1 MLGTRTGLRNTSMFG
16 IVAILLLST
25 FSFAVGHLDE
35 GDVQKATYAIYYSS
49 ERSSDVVEGHDI
61 IESYESFAL
70 ARLTDFEVRH
80 LREMEFSVVEE
91 TRLSTISIDGF
102 EFDTRDG
109 APHVPERL
117 RANRP
122 SKGVLTSYL
131 VQFIGPIKT
140 KWVEGI
146 EDLGAIV
153 LDYIPHHTFLTRMTL
168 EMKKTVERLPFV
180 RWVGFYEPMYR
191 VQPDLWNAR
200 DEILVEVIL
209 YGDESDSNVISI
221 LGNKV
226 TDTYTYYEFKIV
238 VALIPPSYLA
248 PLAKLDEV
256 YYIEPQNVMVPLNKN
271 AQVVF
276 QTNKSR
282 SDPDARRVWDMG
294 IDGKGQIITV
304 ADTGLDYDHVMVRE
318 SNEFTTI
325 GDIFNVT
332 DTNRRKVIRYQ
343 VMRSYNP
350 EDDPW
355 AWKDSAHVAIDGNL
369 TTGHGTSVAVAVA
382 GDDSGTGMSQN
393 DGMAKGAKLIIQ
405 DIGTVCRNPFHM
417 NWWDDCLSYIPNN
430 YTDLFL
436 PAYENGSRI
445 HSNSWGASNS
455 NYDKEAMMVDRF
467 AWQYPDMTILF
478 ANGNGGGCWGVYHR
492 TGSPATAKSAI
503 SVGMTEGWRDQ
514 HNVSCG
520 SSTGPTDD
528 ERMKPDS
535 LAFGSGTS
543 ARSSGDPFDEWNT
556 SMEGWFGG
564 SSYATPLTAGM
575 VAMLRQYFLEGWYPG
590 GAPNPADSLY
600 PTSALLKAMVI
611 TSTVEMTGNNSD
623 VAGDGQYPNNSQ
635 GWGRPL
641 LDNIMYFKGD
651 RKKTIVWDN
660 ETVDFTGQQRN
671 YTFTVKSGSEPLRI
685 TLVWTDYPGSIL
697 SQFALVNNLNLLV
710 TDPLGNEYKGN
721 VFWSYSDA
729 TPGESRPNWGFH
741 DIRNPVEGVI
751 VKQPSVGDWTITIT
765 GYDLPKAPQPFA
777 LVVNGLIKPIYV
789 PQIQTPSNVWAEI
802 TGALRQ
808 NVLITWDMSD
818 ETGVDH
824 YDIYY
829 STEYSEEG
837 AGYEYLASVPVG
849 VHSYNHSGAGQGNP
863 LNFFYYVQANGTTN
877 ETGRSPQ
884 QVGKFVR
891 ILEQGMNLV
900 SFPLQQRDESVQKV
914 LQTIWDR
921 FNMLR
926 VFDPLN
932 DQWKTYWRLKGYGE
946 VSTLDH
952 RTGFWINLTAPGY
965 FHVAGRV
972 IDMEPVQL
980 VSGWSLI
987 GNPFL
992 RNMTVA
998 QSFFDVIYNR
1008 IESYADL
1015 EPYYLREIYDNSTF
1029 HPGYA
1034 YWIYLETDQT
1044 WDVYTY

>member
-1 MLGTRTGLRNTSMFG
+1 MKS
-16 IVAILLLST
+16 ISLLVVVFLLILST
-25 FSFAVGHLDE
+25 FSLAVDFSE
-35 GDVQKATYAIYYSS
+35 TEDARKATYTVYFNSD
-49 ERSSDVVEGHDI
+49 RSRGFVENYDI
-61 IESYESFAL
+61 IESYESFTL
-70 ARLTDFEVRH
+70 ARLTDLEVKR
-80 LREMEFSVVEE
+80 LREMDLSVIEE
-91 TRLSTISIDGF
+91 TQLSTIAIDGF

-109 APHVPERL
+109 PPGVPDHLTAEG
-117 RANRP
+117 P
-122 SKGVLTSYL
+122 SKGVTTSYL

-140 KWVEGI
+140 KWVEYVG
-146 EDLGAIV
+146 DLGVSV
-153 LDYIPHHTFLTRMTL
+153 LDYIPHHAFLTRMTQ
-168 EMKKTVERLPFV
+168 ETKETVERLSFV
-180 RWVGFYEPMYR
+180 QWVGFYEPMYR
-191 VQPDLWNAR
+191 VQPDLWSMQ
-200 DEILVEVIL
+200 DEILVEIIL
-209 YGDESDSNVISI
+209 FGEESDANIISN
-221 LGNKV
+221 LGERV
-226 TDTYTYYEFKIV
+226 TDTYSYYGFNIV
-238 VALIPPSYLA
+238 VASIPPSYLG
-248 PLAKLDEV
+248 PLAKLNEV

-276 QTNKSR
+276 QTNKSK
-282 SDPDARRVWDMG
+282 SDPDARRIWDMG
-294 IDGKGQIITV
+294 IDGTGQIITV

-343 VMRSYNP
+343 VMRTYTP
-350 EDDPW
+350 ESDPW
-355 AWKDSAHVAIDGNL
+355 AWKDSAHRAIDGNL

-382 GDDSGTGMSQN
+382 GNDGGTGMSPN
-393 DGMAKGAKLIIQ
+393 DGMAKGAKMIIQ

-417 NWWDDCLSYIPNN
+417 NWWDDCLRYIPTN

-478 ANGNGGGCWGVYHR
+478 ANGNGGGCWGIYHR

-503 SVGMTEGWRDQ
+503 SVGMTEGWTNQ

-528 ERMKPDS
+528 QRMKPDS
-535 LAFGSGTS
+535 LAFGSGRS

-556 SMEGWFGG
+556 SAEGWFGG
-564 SSYATPLTAGM
+564 SSFATPLTAGM
-575 VAMLRQYFLEGWYPG
+575 VAMLRQYFIEGWYPS

-600 PTSALLKAMVI
+600 PTSALLKAMII

-623 VAGDGQYPNNSQ
+623 VAGDGRYPNNSQ

-651 RKKTIVWDN
+651 RKKTLLWDN
-660 ETVDFTGQQRN
+660 ETIDFTGQQSN

-685 TLVWTDYPGSIL
+685 SLVWTDYPGSIL
-697 SQFALVNNLNLLV
+697 SQFALVNDLNLLV

-721 VFWSYSDA
+721 VFWSYADP
-729 TPGESRPNWGFH
+729 TPGESRPDWGNF

-751 VKQPSVGDWTITIT
+751 VKSPTPGDWTIQVT
-765 GYDLPKAPQPFA
+765 GFDLPKGPQSFA
-777 LVVNGLIKPIYV
+777 LVVNGLIKPTFLA
-789 PQIQTPSNVWAEI
+789 QIQTPTNVWAEI
-802 TGALRQ
+802 SGSLRE
-808 NVLITWDMSD
+808 NVFITWEMAN

-829 STEYSEEG
+829 STEFSEEG
-837 AGYEYLASVPVG
+837 AGYRYLSSVPVG
-849 VHSYNHSGAGQGNP
+849 AFSYTHSGAGQGDP
-863 LNFFYYVQANGTTN
+863 LNFFYYVQANGTGS

-891 ILEQGMNLV
+891 LLDQGMNLV
-900 SFPLQQRDESVQKV
+900 SFPLEQRDESVQRV

-921 FNMLR
+921 FDMLR
-926 VFDPLN
+926 VLDSST
-932 DQWKTYWRLKGYGE
+932 DSWKTYWRLKGYGD
-946 VSTLDH
+946 VSALDH
-952 RTGFWINLTAPGY
+952 RTGFWIRLTAPG
-965 FHVAGRV
+965 FFIVAGRV
-972 IDMEPVQL
+972 VDMESIQL

-992 RNMTVA
+992 RNMTVST
-998 QSFFDVIYNR
+998 SFYTVEYTR
-1008 IESYADL
+1008 IEGFANL
-1015 EPYYLREIYDNSTF
+1015 PPYYLQEMIGNSTF
-1029 HPGYA
+1029 SPGYA
-1034 YWIYLETDQT
+1034 YWVYLETDQT
-1044 WDVYTY
+1044 WPVYTW